1 MSTHIALLRA
11 VNVGGTGK
19 LPMAELRTL
28 CEKSG
33 FTDVRT
39 YIASGNLLFSSP
51 LGEKQAK
58 AKLEALLAKKL
69 GKPCAVMMR
78 TKAELEAVVKGNP
91 FPDAAANQLLIIFL
105 DEKPPKS
112 ALDAVVIPAR
122 ERLELKGRE
131 LFIHFPDGMGTSK
144 LKVPFAKTGTG
155 RNLNTVKKLIE
166 LAATG

>member
-1 MSTHIALLRA
+1 MPTHIALLRA

-28 CEKSG
+28 CEKAG

-51 LGEKQAK
+51 LGERQAK
-58 AKLEALLAKKL
+58 ARLEALLEKKL

-78 TKAELEAVVKGNP
+78 SKADLEAVVKGNP
-91 FPDAAANQLLIIFL
+91 FPEAAGNRLLIMFL
-105 DEKPPKS
+105 DEKPPRS
-112 ALDAVVIPAR
+112 ALDDVVIPAS
-122 ERLELKGRE
+122 ERLELRGRE

-144 LKVPFAKTGTG
+144 LKIPFAKTGTG
-155 RNLNTVKKLIE
+155 RNLNTIEKLIE
-166 LAATG
+166 MA

>member
-1 MSTHIALLRA
+1 MPTHIALLRA

-19 LPMAELRTL
+19 LPMEELRAL
-28 CEKSG
+28 CVKAG

-58 AKLEALLAKKL
+58 AKLEALLEKKL

-78 TKAELEAVVKGNP
+78 SKDELKSVVQGNP
-91 FPDAAANQLLIIFL
+91 FPEAAPNQLLIVFL
-105 DEKPPKS
+105 DEQPAKD
-112 ALDAVVIPAR
+112 ALAAVVVPAK
-122 ERLELKGRE
+122 ERLELRGRE
-131 LFIHFPDGMGTSK
+131 LYIHFPDGMGNSK
-144 LKVPFAKTGTG
+144 LKVPFAKSGTG

-166 LAATG
+166 LA